1 MQWMKKAL
9 CKGKT
14 EMFFPNEEES
24 RGSAYGMYMI
34 AKKICKE
41 CPVRSECLRY
51 ALDEQLFFG
60 VFGGKTP
67 RERRDMYRESLRYR

>member
-1 MQWMKKAL
+1 MEWMKDAM

-14 EMFFPNEEES
+14 EMFFPNEEEA
-24 RGSAYGMYMI
+24 RGKAYGMYMV
-34 AKKICKE
+34 AKKICNE
-41 CPVRSECLRY
+41 CPVRAQCLKY

-67 RERRDMYRESLRYR
+67 KERRNMYRDTLLYK